1 MGTDLFF
8 KGREDGWLQYTKYR
22 GVKVKPNFKMKCNK
36 LLMVLFVHS
45 VLQNLFKRLGF
56 EAFQNVREVF
66 LEALKLIQM
75 KTSFKYDFYLKLSL
89 VTDIAL
95 NSDTEDHSPQAVVC
109 YGIRM
114 AWDRRNC
121 TFFLPNIFSI
131 FLSFSPFFV
140 DLYLS
145 YCFS

>member
-89 VTDIAL
+89 VTDIGL
-95 NSDTEDHSPQAVVC
+95 NSDKVDHSP
-109 YGIRM
+109 IFIWFISSRLL
-114 AWDRRNC
+114 RNSNG
-121 TFFLPNIFSI
+121 LG
-131 FLSFSPFFV
+131 SPKLHLLFAKHI
-140 DLYLS
+140 
-145 YCFS
+145 

>member
-8 KGREDGWLQYTKYR
+8 KGREDGWLQYIKYR

-89 VTDIAL
+89 VTDIGL
-95 NSDTEDHSPQAVVC
+95 NSDPVDHSP
-109 YGIRM
+109 
-114 AWDRRNC
+114 
-121 TFFLPNIFSI
+121 P
-131 FLSFSPFFV
+131 FLSG
-140 DLYLS
+140 L
-145 YCFS
+145 

>member
-75 KTSFKYDFYLKLSL
+75 KMTQWTIPPIFIWFISSRLLWNSNGLGSPKLHL
-89 VTDIAL
+89 L
-95 NSDTEDHSPQAVVC
+95 
-109 YGIRM
+109 
-114 AWDRRNC
+114 
-121 TFFLPNIFSI
+121 
-131 FLSFSPFFV
+131 FV
-140 DLYLS
+140 KHI
-145 YCFS
+145 

>member
-1 MGTDLFF
+1 
-8 KGREDGWLQYTKYR
+8 
-22 GVKVKPNFKMKCNK
+22 MKRNK

-89 VTDIAL
+89 VTDIGL
-95 NSDTEDHSPQAVVC
+95 NSDKVDHSP
-109 YGIRM
+109 IFIWFISSRLL
-114 AWDRRNC
+114 RNSNG
-121 TFFLPNIFSI
+121 LG
-131 FLSFSPFFV
+131 SPKLHLLFAKHI
-140 DLYLS
+140 
-145 YCFS
+145 

>member
-89 VTDIAL
+89 VTDIGL
-95 NSDTEDHSPQAVVC
+95 NSDTVDHSP
-109 YGIRM
+109 IFIWFISSRLL
-114 AWDRRNC
+114 RNSNG
-121 TFFLPNIFSI
+121 LG
-131 FLSFSPFFV
+131 SPKLHLLFAKHI
-140 DLYLS
+140 
-145 YCFS
+145 